1 MPLDLQRLTANTE
14 IVERLGWSCDLEFEA
29 DLPAPAWFSVDGAA
43 GITPIASDDTGGVF
57 AQLMGSPRVL

>member
-29 DLPAPAWFSVDGAA
+29 DLPALAWFSVD
-43 GITPIASDDTGGVF
+43 
-57 AQLMGSPRVL
+57 